1 MADWD
6 TETSELQRKCEEVLA
21 QIRFELLEPALEISL
36 MDRITPLLAH
46 FGEMTPPTLLLIEK
60 GPEEGWCCG

>member
-1 MADWD
+1 
-6 TETSELQRKCEEVLA
+6 VLA
-21 QIRFELLEPALEISL
+21 QIRFELLELLEPALEISL